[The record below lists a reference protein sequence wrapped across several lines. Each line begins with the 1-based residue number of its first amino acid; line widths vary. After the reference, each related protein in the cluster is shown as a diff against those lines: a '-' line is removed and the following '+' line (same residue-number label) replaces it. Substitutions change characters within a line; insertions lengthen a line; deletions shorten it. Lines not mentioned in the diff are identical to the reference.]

1 VACSPAPLCFTYIQA
16 TGANSA
22 AVITVKTNAH
32 DPPIDLKIQTLLIP
46 STIHT
51 EARHD
56 SLLHP
61 NQADTT
67 SSEAS
72 PLLAPPSQLQHV
84 PDARIATVDVDV
96 VHGEGIAFP

>member
-1 VACSPAPLCFTYIQA
+1 MLLKSKQEVPSVALTELESVTQAAHSPAPLCFTYIQA

-51 EARHD
+51 DARHEY
-56 SLLHP
+56 
-61 NQADTT
+61 QKA
-67 SSEAS
+67 
-72 PLLAPPSQLQHV
+72 
-84 PDARIATVDVDV
+84 IA
-96 VHGEGIAFP
+96 